1 MGQGQSAKWLP
12 SSYAQ
17 GLGQSPS
24 SSTRQAGEWDWQ
36 TLYRIDT
43 PSEAGS
49 IGQSLRSLILDD
61 ANPEGASGHAQTSS
75 QGSGEPEAI
84 AQELSPRT
92 PTATTPRASVR
103 TASTAGA
110 SVRRGGGGKA
120 SSGIPGPS
128 TRGAAPGTSG
138 GGTFRA
144 GSTGFA
150 PVSPHTPRY
159 PHPHSH
165 SHSHPHPHTLAPRP
179 QPDPHP
185 HPTPS
190 PPPASALA
198 VYQTAHRYALP
209 GLAQLALTHLLGTIT
224 PRRAF
229 ALLLATRVWDELH
242 ALVADYVVDAW
253 DEVARSEEFEGCC
266 REVAAGE

>member
-12 SSYAQ
+12 SSYAP
-17 GLGQSPS
+17 GLGQNPPS
-24 SSTRQAGEWDWQ
+24 SIRQAGEWDWQ
-36 TLYRIDT
+36 TLYRTDT

-49 IGQSLRSLILDD
+49 VGQSLRSLVLDD
-61 ANPEGASGHAQTSS
+61 TSTEAGPAQTSS
-75 QGSGEPEAI
+75 QGSGGAIPETEAVAPEP
-84 AQELSPRT
+84 SPRV
-92 PTATTPRASVR
+92 PTTSTPRSTVR
-103 TASTAGA
+103 STSGAGIRRGGAKAGTSGSTSGPSGRGTATAGA
-110 SVRRGGGGKA
+110 G
-120 SSGIPGPS
+120 SG
-128 TRGAAPGTSG
+128 T
-138 GGTFRA
+138 GTFRA
-144 GSTGFA
+144 GPTGPGFA
-150 PVSPHTPRY
+150 PVSPHVPRY
-159 PHPHSH
+159 PH
-165 SHSHPHPHTLAPRP
+165 SHPHTHSMTPRP

-185 HPTPS
+185 HPTPP

-209 GLAQLALTHLLGTIT
+209 GLAQLALNHLLGTIT

-253 DEVARSEEFEGCC
+253 DEVARSDEFEACC